1 MSPTSNKASDLYRR
15 YAPHIMV
22 ALVALASLYGVARHN
37 YLLYHTL
44 AETFSI
50 VIAGGIFFVA
60 WHTRAYSN
68 NSYLVFLG
76 IIYLCVGT
84 IDYFHT
90 ISYKGMGILGGGG
103 SNTATQLWI
112 VARYLEATALLIA
125 PVFVRRRF
133 RPHPVLVCSLALTV
147 LFLFAVIRRGM
158 FPDCYIE
165 GEGLTRFKR
174 ISEIIVVTLLI
185 AAALHLR
192 RRRGS
197 FDPGVYRLLIAS
209 IGLTI
214 ASELFFSMYTDVY
227 GLYNF
232 AGHAAKIVSFYFIY
246 RAVVAA
252 SLEKPHATL
261 YRDLH
266 ESESSLRKIKA
277 ELEQR
282 VQERTAQLRQ
292 SNRRLEHEVDERRR
306 SERRLALITE
316 TINDVVWM
324 STPDFGRMLY
334 VSPAYES
341 VWGSSVESLY
351 EDPGSFLEAV
361 DGEDR
366 SWVGDQLRNHGRQ
379 RWRMEYRLVGEDG
392 KVRWVRHKTFPVSEE
407 GRVSA
412 VVSMISDI
420 TALEQARRLLAET
433 NEELER
439 KVHERTRELEQA
451 NRNLHEE
458 IAGRREMEMLSE
470 ELGRI
475 SVGLLAQRDPDSL
488 LERTLS
494 PAARALGA
502 ETAGVA
508 LKDSE
513 AAGWDARFG
522 VGLPDEAF
530 GVSFT
535 DKDLPHAAL
544 AVSKHRAVAVN
555 DVRTDRRVNP
565 DVAATFGLRSVLV
578 VPFKTRRDTC
588 GVFFFNH
595 HAEIHAW
602 SAAQIDFAD
611 KLAVSVSFAMENAQL
626 FAELQEIGEELKQ
639 RVERQRESLSRTED
653 SLVDTEQQLTDRQQA
668 LEAVYAMATAFTASP
683 DLLYDQIA
691 LSIAHIL
698 KVSSAAV
705 ITLRDAEM
713 IDIKSY
719 VLDGKL
725 LHARDEPFT
734 CRLGKD
740 ALESARP
747 LTSRCVLQ
755 PGEQPNCCLEEGMC
769 SRMSVPMVASTDD
782 VLGVICIMDRGER
795 TFAEYEIHLVEIF
808 ARYVAHEIQRQR
820 LEGRLRQSEQL
831 ELLGR
836 LTSGVAHE
844 VRNPLNAIQAILEA
858 LFDELKETG
867 EFDSYLIHLRSQL
880 NRLGELMEDLLSLGR
895 PVRREDM
902 EQIPVPELLS
912 ASVASWSDSRPAEAG
927 DVRMEIAPECQTWTI
942 RGAPV
947 KLQQVVVNLLQNASQ
962 HSPDGAPIELS
973 ASQGAGGE
981 AVIAVADH
989 GRGINDGDGE
999 KVFEAFYTTRK
1010 GGTGLGLSIVRHIVE
1025 HHGGRVSLRP
1035 REPGPGTVAEVVLPF
1050 FKVGEEADDAAGG

>member
-1 MSPTSNKASDLYRR
+1 MPRYLLVITAFCTAAVFLYITAR
-15 YAPHIMV
+15 Y
-22 ALVALASLYGVARHN
+22 N

-50 VIAGGIFFVA
+50 VIAGGIFIVA
-60 WHTRAYSN
+60 WHTRAYVN
-68 NSYLVFLG
+68 NAYLVFLG
-76 IIYLCVGT
+76 IAYISVGC

-90 ISYKGMGILGGGG
+90 VSYKGMNVLAGEG

-112 VARYLEATALLIA
+112 GARYLEALALLAA
-125 PVFVRRRF
+125 PFFLRRSP
-133 RPHPVLVCSLALTV
+133 RPYPVL
-147 LFLFAVIRRGM
+147 LFFFAVTTAFLAAVIGWGA
-158 FPDCYIE
+158 FPDCYLE
-165 GEGLTRFKR
+165 GEGLTPFKKV
-174 ISEIIVVTLLI
+174 SEYVIIGILFG
-185 AAALHLR
+185 AALNH
-192 RRRGS
+192 RGS
-197 FDPGVYRLLIAS
+197 EDRLDADVYRLVIAS
-209 IGLTI
+209 IITAI
-214 ASELFFSMYTDVY
+214 VSELCFSLYTDVY
-227 GLYNF
+227 GLFNY
-232 AGHAAKIVSFYFIY
+232 AGHLGKILSFFFMY
-246 RAVVAA
+246 RAVIAA
-252 SLEKPHATL
+252 SLEKPYATL
-261 YRDLH
+261 YRELH
-266 ESESSLRKIKA
+266 QSESSLRRIKA
-277 ELEQR
+277 ELEQL

-292 SNRRLEHEVDERRR
+292 TNRRLEHEVDERRR

-341 VWGSSVESLY
+341 VWGRSVESLY

-361 DGEDR
+361 VGEDR
-366 SWVGDQLRNHGRQ
+366 SWVRDQLRNHGRQ

-392 KVRWVRHKTFPVSEE
+392 KVRWVRHKTFPVSGE

-451 NRNLHEE
+451 NRDLHEE
-458 IAGRREMEMLSE
+458 IAGRREMEMLSQ

-475 SVGLLAQRDPDSL
+475 SVVLLAQRDPDSL

-494 PAARALGA
+494 LAARALGA

-513 AAGWDARFG
+513 AGGWNARFG
-522 VGLPDEAF
+522 VGLPGEAF

-544 AVSKHRAVAVN
+544 AVSKHRAVAVD
-555 DVRTDRRVNP
+555 DVRNDRRVNP

-595 HAEIHAW
+595 HAEPHTW

-611 KLAVSVSFAMENAQL
+611 KLAVSVCFAMENAQL

-668 LEAVYAMATAFTASP
+668 LEAVYAMATAFTASSE
-683 DLLYDQIA
+683 LLYDQIA

-705 ITLRDAEM
+705 ITLRDR
-713 IDIKSY
+713 DRVDLKSY

-734 CRLGKD
+734 CSLGKE

-747 LTSRCVLQ
+747 LTSGQVQQ
-755 PGEQPNCCLEEGMC
+755 PGERPNCCLEEGMC

-782 VLGVICIMDRGER
+782 VIGVICIMDRGER

-912 ASVASWSDSRPAEAG
+912 ASVASWNDSRPAETG
-927 DVRMEIAPECQTWTI
+927 DVRMEIAPECQTWSI

-962 HSPDGAPIELS
+962 HSPDGASIELS
-973 ASQGAGGE
+973 ASQGADGE

-1025 HHGGRVSLRP
+1025 RHGGRVSLRP
-1035 REPGPGTVAEVVLPF
+1035 REPGPGTVAEVVLPVF
-1050 FKVGEEADDAAGG
+1050 ERRGVRR